1 MNFNLSS
8 ESGSHWVCY
17 YKQHTERIYFDS
29 YEQVIFYIKSDKEKY
44 KAVIQRNTNDIQ
56 TKQNICGHLC
66 IERIEGKDGLTISG
80 AGIKSNLANEL
91 HKC

>member
-1 MNFNLSS
+1 MCLSDVPERFEFGIMNFNLSF

-29 YEQVIFYIKSDKEKY
+29 YGQVIFYIKSDKEKY

-66 IERIEGKDGLTISG
+66 MYVLKGLRV
-80 AGIKSNLANEL
+80 KMD
-91 HKC
+91 